1 MNLPVRVYMIFL
13 VHFKIVFFSLLAAFS
28 LFISTSCSAE
38 GLNVKAAVVKI
49 FTVANSPSYHHP
61 WRLMGQRNVHGSG
74 CIIAGNRILTNA
86 HVVSDAMFIQVRRA
100 GRAEKVPARV
110 VAVDH
115 DCDLALLTVDN
126 MEFFSGVKPVALGFL
141 PHIRDKVAVY
151 GFPEGGDK
159 ISITEGVIS
168 RIEHVNYA
176 HAGAYL
182 LSCQMDASINAGN
195 SGGPVIM
202 DNRIVGVAFQ
212 AMSGGDYENIGYMVP
227 ATIIHHFLHDIADG
241 RVDGIPGIGVAMEK
255 LENSDLRSFYRMKK
269 YDTGALVIKVYP
281 KSPARGKLM
290 AGDVIL
296 KVDGRDIANDGT
308 IEFRKDQRTYFGY
321 IIQQKYIGDSVEFSV
336 LRNGKEKKV
345 RVSLT
350 RPLGIDRLVPY
361 HQYDIR
367 PRYFIYGGLVFEPLV
382 LNYLQEF
389 APGSDW
395 YMYVPSDL
403 LDFFMN
409 GEPHK
414 GESEVVILISVLPD
428 TVNMGYHEIANNVI
442 TTVNDRHISCFND
455 LIHAIENGRDRYV
468 RIEDDR
474 GYQIILDRNKVAR
487 RMPEI
492 LKKYQIVSDRFAP

>member
-1 MNLPVRVYMIFL
+1 MICFMR
-13 VHFKIVFFSLLAAFS
+13 FKIILSSLLSAS
-28 LFISTSCSAE
+28 LFFVSTSCSAAE
-38 GLNVKAAVVKI
+38 INVKAAVVKI
-49 FTVANSPSYHHP
+49 FTVANPPSYHHP

-100 GRAEKVPARV
+100 GRAEKIPARV

-115 DCDLALLTVDN
+115 DCDLALLTVDERN
-126 MEFFSGVKPVALGFL
+126 FFAGVRPVELGVL

-227 ATIIHHFLHDIADG
+227 ATIIHHFLHDISDG
-241 RVDGIPGIGVAMEK
+241 HVDGIPGLGVAMEK
-255 LENSDLRSFYRMKK
+255 LENPDLRSFYRMKK
-269 YDTGALVIKVYP
+269 DDTGALVIKVYP
-281 KSPARGKLM
+281 KSPARGRLLD
-290 AGDVIL
+290 GDVIL
-296 KVDGRDIANDGT
+296 AVDGHKIANDGT

-321 IIQQKYIGDSVEFSV
+321 IVQQKYIGDSVEFSI
-336 LRNGKEKKV
+336 LRHGKQKSIV
-345 RVSLT
+345 ISLD
-350 RPLGIDRLVPY
+350 RALGIDRLIPY
-361 HQYDIR
+361 HQYDTR
-367 PRYFIYGGLVFEPLV
+367 PSYFIYGGLVFEPLM

-389 APGSDW
+389 APGADW
-395 YMYVPSDL
+395 YMYAPSDL
-403 LDFFMN
+403 LNFFMN
-409 GEPHK
+409 GEPRR
-414 GESEVVILISVLPD
+414 GREEIVILTEVLPD

-442 TTVNDRHISCFND
+442 STVNDRPISRFYD
-455 LIHAIENGRDRYV
+455 LIDAIENSRGRYV

-474 GYQIILDRNKVAR
+474 GYRIILDRDKVAGSTAG
-487 RMPEI
+487 I
-492 LKKYQIVSDRFAP
+492 LKKYQIISDRFVP